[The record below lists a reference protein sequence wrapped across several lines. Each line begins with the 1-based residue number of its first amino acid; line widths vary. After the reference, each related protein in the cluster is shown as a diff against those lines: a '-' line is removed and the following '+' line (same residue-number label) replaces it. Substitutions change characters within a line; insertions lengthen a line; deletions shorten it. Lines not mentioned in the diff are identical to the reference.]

1 MYSVNE
7 FSTMISKRLE
17 AQRRTLC
24 ISTDKEP
31 SIHHKFNLAY
41 SKKYIKGKDVLDIG
55 CWTGQFETLIA
66 PIAKSVTGIDP
77 NKKAINYAKRQVK
90 KVKFVV
96 SNAEV
101 LPFKK
106 HSFDTVTIMDVI
118 EHVPQGTES
127 QVFSEIYRVLKPN
140 GTLILSTPNRHIVS
154 ILLDPAYFLIGHRH
168 YSVNKLKDML
178 LEKGFI
184 VTNTRLVGNL
194 WELVFHNIE
203 LLVKHLLKKS
213 FTKPTWVMQAISQG
227 YNKKGFAEVYLIAK
241 KTQERK

>member
-1 MYSVNE
+1 
-7 FSTMISKRLE
+7 MISTRLE

-24 ISTDKEP
+24 TSTDKEP
-31 SIHHKFNLAY
+31 SLHHKFNLTY

-55 CWTGQFETLIA
+55 CWTGQFESLIA
-66 PIAKSVTGIDP
+66 PIAKSATGIDP
-77 NKKAINYAKRQVK
+77 NKRAINYAKRQVSN
-90 KVKFVV
+90 VKFVV
-96 SNAEV
+96 SSAEV

-118 EHVPQGTES
+118 EHVPVGTEA
-127 QVFSEIYRVLKPN
+127 QVFSEIYRVLRPN
-140 GTLILSTPNRHIVS
+140 GTLVLSTPNRHIVS

-178 LEKGFI
+178 LEKGLI
-184 VTNTRLVGNL
+184 VSNTRLVGNL

-213 FTKPTWVMQAISQG
+213 LTKPEWILRAISRG
-227 YNKKGFAEVYLIAK
+227 YSDKGFAEVYLIAK